1 MMLVVLYVTS
11 TYIKYFWKR
20 VSTMEGSL
28 ITLETIKSMLLWDQY
43 SYTAGDFKDI
53 DT

>member
-1 MMLVVLYVTS
+1 MNVVVLYVTS
-11 TYIKYFWKR
+11 TYIKYFCKR
-20 VSTMEGSL
+20 VSAMEESL

-43 SYTAGDFKDI
+43 SYTAGDFKEI

>member
-1 MMLVVLYVTS
+1 MIVVVLYVTN

-20 VSTMEGSL
+20 VSAMEGSL
-28 ITLETIKSMLLWDQY
+28 ITLETIKAMFLWDQY
-43 SYTAGDFKDI
+43 SYTAGDFKEI